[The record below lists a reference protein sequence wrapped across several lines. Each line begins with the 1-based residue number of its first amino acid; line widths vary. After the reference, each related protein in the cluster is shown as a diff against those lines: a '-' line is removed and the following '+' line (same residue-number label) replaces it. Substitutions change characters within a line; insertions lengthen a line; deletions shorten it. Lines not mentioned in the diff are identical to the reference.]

1 MSSFHP
7 STSTSSFTNK
17 SNGRPF
23 LIRAD
28 SLPSPPPSRPQKL
41 GPRPSFDATSVP
53 SPQSDVEMP
62 DSTNDIL
69 FLSTQAAIDVES
81 SPTTSRQAARMNNEV
96 KIRRKTTP
104 PPPPKG
110 WHSPNNP
117 FIVRDDA
124 PRRPVTKPK
133 KPEKMTYVFRGKRI
147 TYDVSFDALVA
158 PDDPEESPFP
168 DPSPRLLFP
177 PAPITPPASTSTSFL
192 DRLLSTSED
201 GAVQK
206 VNEINY
212 GLPTPAREKDRKKD
226 GRGVGKARG
235 ARQDDGRYEPYRR
248 LAGRDDEDSH

>member
-1 MSSFHP
+1 MTRTRHLSAILFLSHLDTLPMSSFHP

-133 KPEKMTYVFRGKRI
+133 KPEKMTYVLFVLFYI
-147 TYDVSFDALVA
+147 HFPLFVA
-158 PDDPEESPFP
+158 NS
-168 DPSPRLLFP
+168 R
-177 PAPITPPASTSTSFL
+177 
-192 DRLLSTSED
+192 
-201 GAVQK
+201 
-206 VNEINY
+206 
-212 GLPTPAREKDRKKD
+212 
-226 GRGVGKARG
+226 
-235 ARQDDGRYEPYRR
+235 
-248 LAGRDDEDSH
+248 